1 MHAEPSYFLYAN
13 YLFSNN
19 LFSNKPF
26 PNTDLQG
33 TSLRIYMTFMRLIC
47 TFFKNP
53 KNKKIF

>member
-33 TSLRIYMTFMRLIC
+33 TSLRIYMRLIC